1 MVIGSKTFKE
11 SYMKE
16 LVSKWCEELTKLS
29 ETEKTQ
35 PQAAYAA
42 FTSGHKHKFSDS
54 MQTIK
59 CISCSMSS
67 VEKIIEEKLI
77 PTLFDGFPIS
87 VEFRNI
93 LALPC
98 KLGGIGIID
107 PNKNANGKYNNSR
120 EMASQLT
127 NSIKQQEY
135 CSTVSDE
142 NIKNCK
148 SSIKKKRTNK
158 HLNISTS
165 LRVQMSSK
173 EKRVNNIA

>member
-54 MQTIK
+54 VQTIN

-77 PTLFDGFPIS
+77 RTLFDGFPIS
-87 VEFRNI
+87 VEFRKI
-93 LALPC
+93 SALPC
-98 KLGGIGIID
+98 KLGGIGIIA
-107 PNKNANGKYNNSR
+107 PNKNANEKYSNSR
-120 EMASQLT
+120 EMTSQLT
-127 NSIKQQEY
+127 KSIKQQEY

-158 HLNISTS
+158 DLNISTS

-173 EKRVNNIA
+173 EKRLNNIA

>member
-1 MVIGSKTFKE
+1 MVWRINKIIRNWKDTAASCLCCI
-11 SYMKE
+11 YI
-16 LVSKWCEELTKLS
+16 W
-29 ETEKTQ
+29 TQ
-35 PQAAYAA
+35 TQIFWLYANN
-42 FTSGHKHKFSDS
+42 
-54 MQTIK
+54 
-59 CISCSMSS
+59 SS
-67 VEKIIEEKLI
+67 VEKIIEEKLM

-87 VEFRNI
+87 VEFRKI

-98 KLGGIGIID
+98 KLGGNGIID

-120 EMASQLT
+120 EMTSQLT
-127 NSIKQQEY
+127 NLIKQQEY